1 VAPAYVHLLAA
12 KDLIDRGYAEPL
24 DTARLARTALTS
36 EFHFIRSFRRAF
48 GETPRQYLRRRRI
61 ERAQELLRGT
71 DEPITDICLAVGFQ
85 SLGSFSDAFRRIAG
99 EPPSEYRD
107 RHRSAA
113 TPAVPACWVLMA
125 TRPTEN
131 DGESAT
137 FEKQEEAPAS

>member
-12 KDLIDRGYAEPL
+12 KDLIDRRYAEPL

-61 ERAQELLRGT
+61 ERAQELLRLT
-71 DEPITDICLAVGFQ
+71 DEPVSDICLAVGFQ

-99 EPPSEYRD
+99 ESPSEYRD
-107 RHRSAA
+107 HHRTDPA
-113 TPAVPACWVLMA
+113 PAVPSCWILMC
-125 TRPTEN
+125 TRP
-131 DGESAT
+131 GESAT
-137 FEKQEEAPAS
+137 FEKQEEPRKV